1 MEDKV
6 PVKIP
11 VEDHQL
17 DGVFNF
23 PFDSSW
29 NGCAVVLTH
38 GAGRDMNYLHLER
51 LAAHLA
57 KTGILCLRFTCRTR
71 NFQYRTKCFS
81 AVVEFLKKLEEYP
94 VRMCIIAGRSMGAR
108 VAAEVAS
115 NTSLTANFVYG
126 VACLC
131 YPLHPPRKTS
141 ELRVSSLLHLGVPVL
156 FISGRKDPFCR
167 TDLMETTLERMS
179 NDWKMHWVEGAD
191 HELKIHNKV
200 NNDVISNM
208 CEWFVQWCQSVFM
221 AER

>member
-1 MEDKV
+1 MAHSLSIGSQGLSSPHCKV
-6 PVKIP
+6 SAPW
-11 VEDHQL
+11 
-17 DGVFNF
+17 DGELID
-23 PFDSSW
+23 PGDE
-29 NGCAVVLTH
+29 VVNI
-38 GAGRDMNYLHLER
+38 M
-51 LAAHLA
+51 
-57 KTGILCLRFTCRTR
+57 
-71 NFQYRTKCFS
+71 
-81 AVVEFLKKLEEYP
+81 FL
-94 VRMCIIAGRSMGAR
+94 AGRSMGAR

-115 NTSLTANFVYG
+115 NSSLTANFVYG

-141 ELRVSSLLHLGVPVL
+141 ELRVSPLLHLGVPVL

-167 TDLMETTLERMS
+167 TDLMETTLERMA